1 MKYAMTLVLSLAG
14 CTAAIGDM
22 PEHDAGPRPNDDG
35 GRPLTGR
42 ELFAASCAVCHGPE
56 GQGSVNAYE
65 LQHPNAGFATFVVR
79 TGRPGLEFPGVM
91 MAAYPPELVT
101 DAQLDEIWTWL
112 DSFPQPTT
120 GEGIY
125 RDYCQNCHG
134 ADATTG
140 PAGQELREKTA
151 LEMIEKLREGAG
163 GTNYALRH
171 TYMPSLDANRLTDAE
186 ISAIATYIGSLP

>member
-1 MKYAMTLVLSLAG
+1 MKYPVMLVLALAG

-22 PEHDAGPRPNDDG
+22 PEHDAGTPPHDDG
-35 GRPLTGR
+35 GGPLTGR
-42 ELFAASCAVCHGPE
+42 ELFASSCAVCHGPE

-65 LQHPNAGFATFVVR
+65 LQHPNEGFATYVVR

-91 MAAYPPELVT
+91 MAAYSPELVT

-120 GEGIY
+120 GEGLY

-134 ADATTG
+134 ADGMTG
-140 PAGQELREKTA
+140 PAAQELREKTA
-151 LEMIEKLREGAG
+151 YEMIEKVREGEG
-163 GTNYALRH
+163 GTNYALRQA
-171 TYMPSLDANRLTDAE
+171 YMPSFDANRLTDAE
-186 ISAIATYIGSLP
+186 ITSIAAYIQSL